1 MKTVKMVVIVETLLT
16 EKDYKKLLVNL
27 EDSVQRHANKIA
39 DKKTQSFVS
48 ITLDDGTK
56 IEKVGTKHV

>member
-1 MKTVKMVVIVETLLT
+1 MKKVKMVVIVEVLLT

-56 IEKVGTKHV
+56 IEKVGKKDV

>member
-1 MKTVKMVVIVETLLT
+1 MKKVKMVEMIDFLLT
-16 EKDYKKLLVNL
+16 EKEYKKFLVNL
-27 EDSVQRHANKIA
+27 EDDVQKYADSIA

-56 IEKVGTKHV
+56 IEKVGKEE

>member
-1 MKTVKMVVIVETLLT
+1 MKKVKMVVIVEALLT

-27 EDSVQRHANKIA
+27 ENDVQRHANEMA

-48 ITLDDGTK
+48 ITLANGTK
-56 IEKVGTKHV
+56 IEKVGKEE

>member
-1 MKTVKMVVIVETLLT
+1 MVVIVETLLT
-16 EKDYKKLLVNL
+16 EKDYKKILVNL

-56 IEKVGTKHV
+56 IEKVGKEDV

>member
-1 MKTVKMVVIVETLLT
+1 MKKVKMVVMIEVLLT
-16 EKDYKKLLVNL
+16 EKEYKKLLIDL
-27 EDSVQRHANKIA
+27 EDNVQKYADQNV

-56 IEKVGTKHV
+56 IEKEGSRR

>member
-1 MKTVKMVVIVETLLT
+1 MKKVKMVVMIDVLLT
-16 EKDYKKLLVNL
+16 EKEYKKFLVNL
-27 EDSVQRHANKIA
+27 EDAVQKHADQIA

-56 IEKVGTKHV
+56 IEKVGNEE

>member
-1 MKTVKMVVIVETLLT
+1 MKKVKMVVIIEALLT
-16 EKDYKKLLVNL
+16 EKEYKGLLVDL
-27 EDSVQRHANKIA
+27 EDSVQKHADKIA

-56 IEKVGTKHV
+56 IEKVGKEE

>member
-1 MKTVKMVVIVETLLT
+1 MKKVKIVEIVETLLN
-16 EKDYKKLLVNL
+16 EKEYKKFLVNL
-27 EDSVQRHANKIA
+27 ESDVQRYANKIA

-56 IEKVGTKHV
+56 IEKVGAKDV

>member
-1 MKTVKMVVIVETLLT
+1 MVVIVEALLT

-27 EDSVQRHANKIA
+27 ENDVQRHANEMA

-48 ITLDDGTK
+48 ITLEWNGTK
-56 IEKVGTKHV
+56 IEKVGKEDV